1 MKFGF
6 MKKLNSML
14 KKKKNILGDEKKT
27 QTPNAELNNNRK
39 EKWDRTKWSISV
51 ILLVAGIVFIS
62 ANTGLAYSTIRTSHK
77 KYEDAKVH
85 YLESDSECRQS
96 FHGMTGSLKD
106 LSIYM
111 DNQGRENSEGY
122 IELTILDKNGTEIAK
137 TTKQLK
143 NIQTRKYAHF
153 AFENP
158 AELKAEEEYTAVI
171 KCVNAYNP
179 QKFGVYTTDDKN
191 KYLDNGSVK
200 GVELSDNENIPISL
214 KVEFFN
220 KGALKLIFGMLILSL
235 IFVLIPF
242 GFIENKLNI
251 VLDRK
256 FKMTI
261 DLEKVLSRILFWVS
275 PIVAYFMVESL
286 SEYTV
291 GKIMD
296 SLFSVRGL
304 INIVIYY
311 IVLLVFYLITNRTQY
326 AAILMCIVMFVL
338 GLTNYFVF
346 SFRGIPVLAADIM
359 SVGTA
364 LNVAGSFEYNID
376 IYVLWA
382 VSFIVAFSGAMFSL
396 KSYKGL
402 KGKKRLAAAICVIAI
417 VIGGYNFYINSTLV
431 VKAGIEDSQ
440 WKPQLTYAKNG
451 TVLSFVTSWKYI
463 KNEKPDGYS
472 VSNVEKI
479 TQDFKSDD
487 TSKDSAKN
495 KKMPNVIAI
504 MNESLADLN
513 YDGDFDTSEDY
524 LPFIHSLTENTI
536 KGKLY
541 VSIEGANTAN
551 SEFEFLTGNTLAF
564 FAPRAVPYNNYVK
577 GVVPSL
583 TRTLAA
589 QGYVGNNSY
598 HPYKRSGWNRENV
611 YYSLGFNYFYS
622 EEYYQNVEYI
632 RNFISDKTDME
643 QIIKDYETA
652 KKQSSDP
659 FYLFNV
665 TVQSHGGYVGNRG
678 FVDADIEVLNENL
691 KSDEVEQYVTL
702 AKKSDEA
709 FEMLIK
715 YFEKVDEP
723 TVIVMFGD
731 HQPPLSTEFYSTL
744 FGKKVENFKAEDTAK
759 WYSTPYVIWANYDI
773 EEKEDENMSANYLS
787 SYMLNLIGA
796 DLTGYNKYLLNLQ
809 KKVPVLTG
817 LFYQGDDGV
826 FHNIDEKSD
835 YTKYIEDYSKV
846 QYNGLFDKKNRLT
859 DFFFLKGGDYQV
871 EINE

>member
-1 MKFGF
+1 
-6 MKKLNSML
+6 MKKISSMFA
-14 KKKKNILGDEKKT
+14 KKENIVGNEKNI
-27 QTPNAELNNNRK
+27 QTPNIESNNNRK
-39 EKWDRTKWSISV
+39 IKWDKTKWIISV
-51 ILLVAGIVFIS
+51 ILLVAGIVFIGL
-62 ANTGLAYSTIRTSHK
+62 NTGLAYSTVRTSHK
-77 KYEDAKVH
+77 KYDDAQVY
-85 YLESDSECRQS
+85 YLESNSECRQS
-96 FHGMTGSLKD
+96 FHGLTGSLND

-111 DNQGRENSEGY
+111 DNQGRENSTGY
-122 IELTILDKNGTEIAK
+122 IELTILDKNGKELAK
-137 TTKQLK
+137 TTKQLR

-153 AFENP
+153 AFNEP
-158 AELKAEEEYTAVI
+158 ADLVAEEVYTAVI
-171 KCVNAYNP
+171 KCVDAYNP
-179 QKFGVYTTDDKN
+179 QKFGVYTTDAKN

-200 GVELSDNENIPISL
+200 GVDLAENEKISISMEI
-214 KVEFFN
+214 EFFN
-220 KGALKLIFGMLILSL
+220 RGALKLMFGMLILSL

-242 GFIENKLNI
+242 GIIENKLNAI
-251 VLDRK
+251 LNDK
-256 FKMTI
+256 FKKTI
-261 DLEKVLSRILFWVS
+261 DLEKILSRILFWVS

-286 SEYTV
+286 SAYTV
-291 GKIMD
+291 GRIME

-304 INIVIYY
+304 INIIIYY
-311 IVLLVFYLITNRTQY
+311 IVLLVFYAITNKTQY
-326 AAILMCIVMFVL
+326 SAILMCILMFVL

-364 LNVAGSFEYNID
+364 LNVASSFEYNFD
-376 IYVLWA
+376 IYALWA
-382 VSFIVAFSGAMFSL
+382 ISFLVAFSGAMFSL

-402 KGKKRLAAAICVIAI
+402 NRKKRLAAVIGVIAI

-472 VSNVEKI
+472 ISNVEKI
-479 TQDFKSDD
+479 VEDFKSDE

-504 MNESLADLN
+504 MNESLADLS
-513 YDGDFDTSEDY
+513 YDGNFETSEDY
-524 LPFIHSLTENTI
+524 LPFIHSLTENTV

-643 QIIKDYETA
+643 QIIKDYEAA

-678 FVDADIEVLNENL
+678 FVDANIEVMNENL

-731 HQPPLSTEFYSTL
+731 HQPPLSTDFYSTL

-773 EEKEDENMSANYLS
+773 EEKQDENMSANYLS

-796 DLTGYNKYLLNLQ
+796 DLTGYNKYLLDLQ

-835 YTKYIEDYSKV
+835 YTKYINDYSKV
-846 QYNGLFDKKNRLT
+846 QYNGLFDKKNRMT
-859 DFFFLKGGDYQV
+859 AFFFLEGGDYQV
-871 EINE
+871 EVKEKNK